1 MAWLAL
7 LAPVIAQVTAAALK
21 PGQDAEQLQQQGAL
35 DQQQLNYNEQGA
47 EFGINLANESGSPLS
62 YPAQVN
68 QMNEAGLNPAL
79 MYAKGGGG
87 GQMIGGMSVGSAQ
100 APTAQPLSANDL
112 TSALLTGI
120 KTASEVQVNQAQTEN
135 IKADTAKKNVEVPNI
150 EASTA
155 SITQGITNQQLAAKL
170 TQAQTTAVGIANAI
184 NKLTIVDQQD
194 KIKADAEAAIS
205 NAKILLQQAH
215 VDAATVDI
223 KIATLKT
230 EMVGKVLQNML
241 TSSEITNVNAD
252 TNLKGAQTVQSGTA
266 SALNQQQIKASAA
279 EIVQKYMGLNLQNT
293 TVEQQNKAIEN
304 SAILGALGLEQQQKS
319 MWVNAISSILHAGI
333 LFVK

>member
-7 LAPVIAQVTAAALK
+7 LAPIIAQVTAAALK
-21 PGQDAEQLQQQGAL
+21 PGQDAEQLKQQGNL
-35 DQQQLNYNEQGA
+35 DAQQLSYNEQGA

-79 MYAKGGGG
+79 MYARGGGG

-100 APTAQPLSANDL
+100 APAAQPLSASDL

-135 IKADTAKKNVEVPNI
+135 IQADTAKKKVEVPNI

-155 SITQGITNQQLAAKL
+155 SIAQGITNQQLAAKL
-170 TQAQTTAVGIANAI
+170 TQAQTTAVGIANTI
-184 NKLTIVDQQD
+184 NKITITDQQD
-194 KIKADAEAAIS
+194 KIKADAEAAINS
-205 NAKILLQQAH
+205 AKSLLAQAN
-215 VDAATVDI
+215 VDQATQDT
-223 KIATLKT
+223 KITMLKT
-230 EMVGKVLQNML
+230 EMVGKVLQNMA
-241 TSSEITNVNAD
+241 TSASITNINAD
-252 TNLKGAQTVQSGTA
+252 TNLKGAQTTQSGTA
-266 SALNQQQIKASAA
+266 SAYNEQQIKASAT
-279 EIVQKYMGLNLQNT
+279 EIVQKFMSLNLQNT